1 MKKLFMIA
9 LMLLAYSVSAQVFL
23 EDTTTQI
30 KQLDTIVLKGVRAD
44 AKTPVTQ
51 KTIERADIQRV
62 YNGQEMSI
70 LLDKTPAITSNS
82 DGGHPQGYTYFRL
95 RGIDQTRIN
104 MTLNGVPLNEPED
117 QGVYFSNYPNFAKNV
132 KSMQVQRG
140 VGTSTNGTSSF
151 GGSINF
157 VSPTGIKQKTE
168 LEGTYGSWNTSRLN
182 FSHETGLIGNDNISA
197 YFNASL
203 FNTDG
208 YKDSSGSNGYSI
220 FYSIS
225 LYDGPEMWTLTAFN
239 GKSNNEMSW
248 YAVSEDDIK
257 SDPKT
262 NYNHE
267 DADDTFTQTFVS
279 LAYKNRLNSTN
290 RISTSIFYNRLDGD
304 WDLYIGEMLNFRLGS
319 NFAGIISNYNYTPEN
334 FDINVGVNANF
345 YERDHWSFGI
355 PSYDILPYENTGT
368 KNEYSTYFKVK
379 YDLDALTLFADMQY
393 RYVTFDYTQHIKNGE
408 LYPFKLTQ
416 QDWSFFNPKIGLT
429 YNVSDNFKLYTT
441 LGKAH
446 REPTRSDMFGGE
458 DDLITFSDVTP
469 EEVLDYELGVNYSSR
484 KFQAQA
490 NLYYMDFE
498 NEITLLGSLGAYSL
512 QQFGNVEQS
521 YRAGLEVDLAW
532 AIHNE
537 VTIKYNG
544 AFSDNQIHDQGIY
557 FKPLYTPEVIQNL
570 AVNLH
575 KDGMYIE
582 LNFKHHSESYIDFA
596 NENTTPAF
604 GKVGMTWGY
613 ETEHFRYKIQGINLG
628 SADYYTNGYM
638 DGGKAHYYVNAPAS
652 VYGTVTYKF

>member
-1 MKKLFMIA
+1 
-9 LMLLAYSVSAQVFL
+9 MLVLLSYNINAQEPV
-23 EDTTTQI
+23 
-30 KQLDTIVLKGVRAD
+30 KLDTVVLKGVRAD

-51 KTIERADIQRV
+51 KTVTKTEIQKV

-104 MTLNGVPLNEPED
+104 MTLNGIPLNEPED

-132 KSMQVQRG
+132 KSMQIQRG

-157 VSPTGIKQKTE
+157 VSPTGIKEKTE

-182 FSHETGLIGNDNISA
+182 FGHETGLIGNDNVSA

-208 YKDSSGSNGYSI
+208 YKYHSGSKGYSI
-220 FYSIS
+220 FLSTS
-225 LYDGPEMWTLTAFN
+225 LYGTSDMWTLTAFN

-248 YAVSEDDIK
+248 FAVSETDIEA
-257 SDPKT
+257 DPKT

-304 WDLYIGEMLNFRLGS
+304 WDLYVGDMLNFRLGS

-345 YERDHWSFGI
+345 YERDHSMVVLPDTDFDI
-355 PSYDILPYENTGT
+355 YDNTGT
-368 KNEYSTYFKVK
+368 KNEVGTYGKVK
-379 YDLDALTLFADMQY
+379 YDLDVLTLFADAQV
-393 RYVTFDYTQHIKNGE
+393 RYVTFDYDGDVE
-408 LYPFKLTQ
+408 LVKQT
-416 QDWSFFNPKIGLT
+416 WTFFNPKIGLT
-429 YNVSDNFKLYTT
+429 YNVSDNFKFYTT

-458 DDLITFSDVTP
+458 DNLIEFVDVTP
-469 EEVLDYELGVNYSSR
+469 EEVLDYELGVNYTSK

-498 NEITLLGSLGAYSL
+498 NEITLLGALGSYSL

-532 AIHNE
+532 AVHDE

-544 AFSDNQIHDQGIY
+544 SFSDNSISDQGIE
-557 FKPLYTPEVIQNL
+557 FEPLYTPKVVQNL
-570 AVNLH
+570 ALNLH
-575 KDGMYIE
+575 KDGVFIE
-582 LNFKHHSESYIDFA
+582 IAGKHHSESYLDFA
-596 NENTTPAF
+596 NENVTPSFIIANLTM
-604 GKVGMTWGY
+604 GVEKEKYGV
-613 ETEHFRYKIQGINLG
+613 KLQGINVL
-628 SADYYTNGYM
+628 SQEYFTNGYM
-638 DGGKAHYYVNAPAS
+638 DGGVRNFYVNAPAS
-652 VYGTVTYKF
+652 VYLTVKYKF